1 MTVSH
6 VYPMYVETGTEGITR
21 NVDDLCRALAAE
33 GLAAE
38 NRSPCVRLDDLNHRS
53 FHIVQGIRAFRQM
66 FRDLN
71 ERDVEALHLHVGIP
85 SMGCLLR
92 AVPAPTR
99 RKAPLILHVWNAV
112 YRAGDDFSDA
122 PARDRFYHRVFNG
135 PLPVAAALGA
145 ADAIVVSSRFQRDQ
159 LRRIGHHGPVH
170 VIPNGVD
177 ADRFRV
183 PTPTQREDARRELG
197 LDGGPVVLYYGHG
210 SPWKGLETFAGA
222 LERVLQEDPDAQG
235 LVSVTEYGPGAL
247 EIRRRFE
254 KEGLADRVAWLGA
267 ADVPTLHA
275 AADVAVVPATA
286 AVGTACH
293 PNVLLESMASGR
305 AVVASRVGSIP
316 EIVRNNE
323 NGLLARPADPVHLA
337 QRILRLVQ
345 DDRLRHRL
353 GHEAR
358 QTMLTHHTWEQAA
371 RRLRMLYESLGARN
385 GAPVRVPAAHEREEP
400 TT

>member
-6 VYPMYVETGTEGITR
+6 VYPMYVETGVEGITR
-21 NVDDLCRALAAE
+21 NVQYLCRALDAQ
-33 GLAAE
+33 GTTAE
-38 NRSPCVRLDDLNHRS
+38 NRSPRVGLDDLNHRS

-66 FRDLN
+66 YRDLH
-71 ERDVEALHLHVGIP
+71 ESDIEALHLHVGIP

-92 AVPAPTR
+92 AVPPPTR
-99 RKAPLILHVWNAV
+99 RRAPLVLHLWNAV

-122 PARDRFYHRVFNG
+122 PTRDRFYHRVFNG

-159 LRRIGHHGPVH
+159 LRRIGHRGPVH

-177 ADRFRV
+177 ADRFRL
-183 PTPTQREDARRELG
+183 PTPVQREDARRQLG
-197 LDGGPVVLYYGHG
+197 FDGGPVVLYYGHG
-210 SPWKGLETFAGA
+210 SPWKGLGTFAGA
-222 LERVLQEDPDAQG
+222 LERVLRQDDEARG
-235 LVSVTEYGPGAL
+235 LVSVTEYGPGAMQ
-247 EIRRRFE
+247 IRRRFE
-254 KEGLADRVAWLGA
+254 KSGLADRVVWLGA

-316 EIVRNNE
+316 EVVRNNE
-323 NGLLARPADPVHLA
+323 NGLLSRPADAAHLA
-337 QRILRLVQ
+337 QRVLTVLE
-345 DDRLRHRL
+345 DDRLRRRL
-353 GHEAR
+353 GQAAR
-358 QTMLTHHTWEQAA
+358 QTMLEHHSWDRAA
-371 RRLRMLYESLGARN
+371 RKLRLLYESLGARN
-385 GAPVRVPAAHEREEP
+385 DGAVRVPAAGEREETP
-400 TT
+400 T